1 MLGNPHLDFSSMGP
15 SLLTQKALAIIDT
28 NSHVLCFVCIM
39 NVGHVYKQYLKK
51 LKKNRLFEFVLLFVS
66 NMSVTPKIELRI

>member
-28 NSHVLCFVCIM
+28 NSHVLCSVCIHD
-39 NVGHVYKQYLKK
+39 VGHVYKQYLKK
-51 LKKNRLFEFVLLFVS
+51 LKKNRLFECILLFVGL
-66 NMSVTPKIELRI
+66 MSVTPKYD